1 MTSIAGDSR
10 LLVST
15 TVTFRVFSPRT
26 AEEDDKT
33 HQKQRVN
40 IYNASASQ
48 SVIMVLATAYAAL
61 EPYLDIPF
69 NASLS
74 AILLLTYRCLV
85 SKPGV
90 LLTIVFITSA
100 VIAIFD
106 RTSTKGEMI
115 KTMAELPLGLG
126 SVLLFIVASRP
137 VKERWLHAFT
147 IYVNFAVYGNIVMMV
162 ATPSGD
168 TFRGLCC
175 KVACL
180 ALSAWIILQGY
191 RVKWKTILLHDN
203 LFVFTA
209 ASKSWVFAHAVYRFI
224 LLTLPCFG
232 SGRRHRLLEV
242 YSLGLTYLL
251 SLSTGLPFE
260 YCFGMADTVVAP
272 AVTAWSSISKTF
284 GLIPRDGGK
293 GQPVSSIAA
302 TVDLYLGIVALVVA
316 VYACLKMAFP
326 GHLESKRMR

>member
-1 MTSIAGDSR
+1 MA
-10 LLVST
+10 
-15 TVTFRVFSPRT
+15 FS
-26 AEEDDKT
+26 
-33 HQKQRVN
+33 
-40 IYNASASQ
+40 
-48 SVIMVLATAYAAL
+48 SVYAAL

-74 AILLLTYRCLV
+74 AILLLTYRCLI
-85 SKPGV
+85 SKPGL

-100 VIAIFD
+100 IIAIFD

-137 VKERWLHAFT
+137 VKERWLNAFT

-180 ALSAWIILQGY
+180 ALSAWIIIQGY
-191 RVKWKTILLHDN
+191 RVQWKTILLHDN

-209 ASKSWVFAHAVYRFI
+209 ASKSWVFAHAIYRFI

-293 GQPVSSIAA
+293 GQPMSGV
-302 TVDLYLGIVALVVA
+302 TPTGDLYLGIVALAVA
-316 VYACLKMAFP
+316 VYACLKMALP
-326 GHLESKRMR
+326 GRPASQRLK